1 MPRQPTKIKQRDK
14 RRKQFE
20 QLGPF
25 RGVDNVADETAEL
38 FEPNKRYGSFLRK
51 AINVD
56 LTNDGW
62 LRRRQGA
69 TKLLSFQRGHSGR
82 SIGGH
87 FLVVDNGVLLSV
99 ELESASAQAEVLVT
113 GLGHSP
119 VSYAAAGT
127 DVFLCNGST
136 CGRVRQDGT
145 YSFWG
150 IAPPSPPVLT
160 ATSDGNLPPG
170 RYMVALTCEIDGV
183 ESGARP
189 ASVIELPAVGGI
201 QVSGIFADPRAT
213 HLNVYLTDTN
223 FEQLFWTHLVELPA
237 TSFLLTVPPTST
249 DMLDRLNMWPPPDGA
264 HMVRLFNGRLLVASG
279 KELYWS
285 QPLAYHL
292 FKKNTDLQQFPE
304 RIKLLAPLSD
314 GFYVGAGDLTQ
325 WVSGDD
331 PDSWKPDDVGDTP
344 ISEGEHLI
352 VPGKTFPSL
361 ETRQNVAV
369 WITADG
375 VTVGMPGGRVEHMTE
390 EHFVTDP
397 HAFAALAYRE
407 EKNANQV
414 LFNLRQQTRTTR
426 VGMADRAFCD
436 VVKA

>member
-1 MPRQPTKIKQRDK
+1 
-14 RRKQFE
+14 
-20 QLGPF
+20 
-25 RGVDNVADETAEL
+25 
-38 FEPNKRYGSFLRK
+38 
-51 AINVD
+51 
-56 LTNDGW
+56 
-62 LRRRQGA
+62 
-69 TKLLSFQRGHSGR
+69 
-82 SIGGH
+82 
-87 FLVVDNGVLLSV
+87 VLLSV
-99 ELESASAQAEVLVT
+99 GLESASAQAEVLTT

-119 VSYAAAGT
+119 VSYAAAG
-127 DVFLCNGST
+127 DNVFLCNGSIR
-136 CGRVRQDGT
+136 GRVRQDGT

-150 IAPPSPPVLT
+150 VAPPSPPKLT
-160 ATSDGNLPPG
+160 AVSGGTLSPG

-189 ASVIELPAVGGI
+189 ATSIELTGTSSIRIEGFFP
-201 QVSGIFADPRAT
+201 DPRADSV
-213 HLNVYLTDTN
+213 NVYMTDTN
-223 FEQLFWTHLVELPA
+223 FEQLFWVMNMRTPVTAIVVSMLP
-237 TSFLLTVPPTST
+237 PST
-249 DMLDRLNMWPPPDGA
+249 DMIDRLNMWPPPDGA
-264 HMVRLFNGRLLVASG
+264 HMVRLFNGRLLVAAN

-304 RIKLLAPLSD
+304 RIKLLAPLSN

-331 PDSWKPDDVGDTP
+331 PDSWKPDDVDDTP

-369 WITADG
+369 WITAAG

-414 LFNLRQQTRTTR
+414 LFNLRQQSRTTR

-436 VVKA
+436 VVRAET